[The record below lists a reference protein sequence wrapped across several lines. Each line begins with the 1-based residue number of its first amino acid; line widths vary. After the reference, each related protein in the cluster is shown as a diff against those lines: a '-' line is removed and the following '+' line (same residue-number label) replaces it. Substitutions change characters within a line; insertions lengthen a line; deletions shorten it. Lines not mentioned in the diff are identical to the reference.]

1 MYQNFF
7 YLTVALSMI
16 VSTLVMLFLTV
27 LIYRKNFAGR
37 SSRRTSRMFD
47 RLERLEDR
55 VDFKMPLELK
65 IEIYTQILLL
75 YELDSDEFKLIKE
88 KIETLEKELEQ
99 FDEARD

>member
-37 SSRRTSRMFD
+37 SSRRTSRLYD
-47 RLERLEDR
+47 RLERVEMDTHVSFLH
-55 VDFKMPLELK
+55 MK
-65 IEIYTQILLL
+65 IEIYTHITSL
-75 YELDSDEFKLIKE
+75 YELDSDEYKITQQ
-88 KIETLEKELEQ
+88 KIEKLQEELNES
-99 FDEARD
+99 RD